1 MVEALRALLRAA
13 LAEPANQRFAL
24 LCEYTLPL
32 QPPLLVYAQLMAEPR
47 SRVNACAQPGNRD
60 QARRLRSPAGRGPG
74 WLPACR
80 AGVRCAARVWGYC
93 CVQRWR

>member
-47 SRVNACAQPGNRD
+47 SRVNACAQYGNRD
-60 QARRLRSPAGRGPG
+60 QARRLRAPAGCALG
-74 WLPACR
+74 WLPAWLT
-80 AGVRCAARVWGYC
+80 GVQTRSSYLG
-93 CVQRWR
+93 